1 MSNSLL
7 SARNFLVNKM
17 GEYGRIKFVWLMQ
30 KYNLGVSDE
39 LPEKMRL
46 EVYGR

>member
-1 MSNSLL
+1 M
-7 SARNFLVNKM
+7 NKF
-17 GEYGRIKFVWLMQ
+17 GEYGRIKFVYLMQ
-30 KYNLGVSDE
+30 KFNIGVTDE

>member
-1 MSNSLL
+1 M
-7 SARNFLVNKM
+7 NKM

-46 EVYGR
+46 EVYR

>member
-1 MSNSLL
+1 MSNSLTK
-7 SARNFLVNKM
+7 ARNYLMKKF

-30 KYNLGVSDE
+30 KYNLGVADE

-46 EVYGR
+46 EVYR